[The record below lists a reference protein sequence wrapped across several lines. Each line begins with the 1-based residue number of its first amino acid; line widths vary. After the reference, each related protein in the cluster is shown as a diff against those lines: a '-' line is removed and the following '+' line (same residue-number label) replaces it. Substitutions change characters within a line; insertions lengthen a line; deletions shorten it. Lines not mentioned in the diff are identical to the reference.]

1 MRTVKQ
7 ISDLT
12 GISVRMLHYYDE
24 IGLLKPSVVT
34 EAGYRLYDN
43 EALVTLQQILF
54 FKELDIP
61 LKQVKEIMDG
71 PHFDKMQALENQKKL
86 LLIKRNRLNDLV
98 ELIDKT
104 LKGEN
109 TMSFREFDMSE
120 YYNVLEEFK
129 NENSDK
135 VISQWGSIDKFDEII
150 ETIKS
155 KEAKLVN
162 MALEEYGSIEKYTDA
177 VKKNLNNSVVIT
189 KAEQIDEFKK
199 DFLYDNH
206 PRLKELYKT
215 LVADLSKD
223 PSSKKIQQIASEITI
238 TAKKDY
244 EVFRAD
250 MGEDYWYTMVQLF
263 LVFPMWIEEV
273 DKKHGSGVSNFIG
286 KALKVYLGDYEPKL
300 DKLYKN
306 LTADLSKN
314 PLSKEVQEIIS
325 HIVDETQRQHE
336 ALKVEVGENY
346 WSYQAEQYLSELILI
361 KALDKKYGSGAS
373 KFIGEALKFYAKNNK
388 EQL

>member
-24 IGLLKPSVVT
+24 IGLLKPSAVT

-109 TMSFREFDMSE
+109 TMSFREFDMRE
-120 YYNVLEEFK
+120 YYNVLEAFK

-162 MALEEYGSIEKYTDA
+162 MALQEYGSIEKYTDA

-215 LVADLSKD
+215 LVADLIKD
-223 PSSKKIQQIASEITI
+223 PSSKEIQQIASEITNI
-238 TAKKDY
+238 AKKDY

-273 DKKHGSGVSNFIG
+273 DSKYGIGVSNYIG
-286 KALKVYLGDYEPKL
+286 RALKVYLGDYEPKL
-300 DKLYKN
+300 DTLYKN
-306 LTADLSKN
+306 LTADLSKD

-346 WSYQAEQYLSELILI
+346 WSYQAEQYLSESILI
-361 KALDKKYGSGAS
+361 KALDKKYGDGAS
-373 KFIGEALKFYAKNNK
+373 KFIGEALKFYAKK
-388 EQL
+388 

>member
-1 MRTVKQ
+1 
-7 ISDLT
+7 
-12 GISVRMLHYYDE
+12 
-24 IGLLKPSVVT
+24 
-34 EAGYRLYDN
+34 
-43 EALVTLQQILF
+43 
-54 FKELDIP
+54 
-61 LKQVKEIMDG
+61 MDG

-98 ELIDKT
+98 ELIDKS

-129 NENSDK
+129 NKNSDK

-199 DFLYDNH
+199 DFLCDNH

-223 PSSKKIQQIASEITI
+223 PSSKEIQQIANEITN
-238 TAKKDY
+238 TTKKDY

-250 MGEDYWYTMVQLF
+250 MGEDYWYTIVQLF

-273 DKKHGSGVSNFIG
+273 DKKYGSGSSNFIG
-286 KALKVYLGDYEPKL
+286 KALKVYLGDYETKL

-314 PLSKEVQEIIS
+314 PLSKEAQEIIS

-346 WSYQAEQYLSELILI
+346 WSYQAEQYLSEPILI

-373 KFIGEALKFYAKNNK
+373 RFIGEALKFYAKNNK
-388 EQL
+388 

>member
-7 ISDLT
+7 VSDLT

-24 IGLLKPSVVT
+24 IGLLKPSSVT
-34 EAGYRLYDN
+34 EAGYRFYDN

-109 TMSFREFDMSE
+109 TMSFREFDMRE
-120 YYNVLEEFK
+120 YYNVLEAFK

-162 MALEEYGSIEKYTDA
+162 MALQEYGSIEKYTDA

-215 LVADLSKD
+215 LVADLIKD
-223 PSSKKIQQIASEITI
+223 PSSKEIQQIASEITNI
-238 TAKKDY
+238 AKKDY

-273 DKKHGSGVSNFIG
+273 DSKYGIGVSNYIG
-286 KALKVYLGDYEPKL
+286 RALKVYLGDYEPKL
-300 DKLYKN
+300 DTLYKN
-306 LTADLSKN
+306 LTADLSKD

-346 WSYQAEQYLSELILI
+346 WSYQAEQYLSESILI
-361 KALDKKYGSGAS
+361 KALDKKYGDGAS
-373 KFIGEALKFYAKNNK
+373 KFIGEALKFYAKK
-388 EQL
+388 

>member
-7 ISDLT
+7 VSDLT

-24 IGLLKPSVVT
+24 IGLLKPSAVT
-34 EAGYRLYDN
+34 DAGYRLYDN
-43 EALVTLQQILF
+43 EALLTLQQILF

-86 LLIKRNRLNDLV
+86 LLIKRNRLNGLV

-120 YYNVLEEFK
+120 YYNILEEFK

-150 ETIKS
+150 EIIKS

-189 KAEQIDEFKK
+189 KAAQIDEFKK
-199 DFLYDNH
+199 DFLCDNH
-206 PRLKELYKT
+206 PRLKELFKT

-223 PSSKKIQQIASEITI
+223 PSSKEIQ
-238 TAKKDY
+238 
-244 EVFRAD
+244 
-250 MGEDYWYTMVQLF
+250 
-263 LVFPMWIEEV
+263 
-273 DKKHGSGVSNFIG
+273 
-286 KALKVYLGDYEPKL
+286 
-300 DKLYKN
+300 
-306 LTADLSKN
+306 
-314 PLSKEVQEIIS
+314 
-325 HIVDETQRQHE
+325 
-336 ALKVEVGENY
+336 
-346 WSYQAEQYLSELILI
+346 
-361 KALDKKYGSGAS
+361 
-373 KFIGEALKFYAKNNK
+373 
-388 EQL
+388 

>member
-1 MRTVKQ
+1 MSMRTVKQ

-24 IGLLKPSVVT
+24 IGLLKPSAVT

-43 EALVTLQQILF
+43 ESLVTLQQILF

-61 LKQVKEIMDG
+61 LKQVKEIMNG

-109 TMSFREFDMSE
+109 TMSFREFDMRE
-120 YYNVLEEFK
+120 YYNVLEAFK

-223 PSSKKIQQIASEITI
+223 PFSKEIQQIAGEITN

-273 DKKHGSGVSNFIG
+273 DSKYGSGASNYIG

-300 DKLYKN
+300 DTLYKS

-346 WSYQAEQYLSELILI
+346 WSYQAEQYLSEPILI
-361 KALDKKYGSGAS
+361 KALDKKYGEGAS

-388 EQL
+388 